1 MTRLFSVLLAMVA
14 IMVFAAN
21 VLVFI
26 PRSML
31 TRLAPPPGLKPYSD
45 LQLAGRAVYIAN
57 GCVYCHS
64 QQVRDDRITTDTSRF
79 GRVSIPAD
87 YVYDFPHLL
96 GTMRSGP
103 DLINVGARLPDRA
116 WQLAHLYQPRA
127 LVPWSLMPSF
137 PYLFEVRDRVYAGEE
152 TVDLPAPYAPP
163 AGRYIVARPEAS
175 RLVDYLLS
183 LDRSYPVRPED
194 LVPSDDMEEAPPP

>member
-1 MTRLFSVLLAMVA
+1 MTRLLSLVMAMVA
-14 IMVFAAN
+14 IIVLAAN

-31 TRLAPPPGLKPYSD
+31 SRLEAPPQLKPYSD
-45 LQLAGRAVYIAN
+45 TQLAGRAVYIAN

-64 QQVRDDRITTDTSRF
+64 QQVRDDRITSDSSRF
-79 GRVSIPAD
+79 GRVSVPAD

-96 GTMRSGP
+96 GTMRTGP

-127 LVPWSLMPSF
+127 LVPWSIMPSF
-137 PYLFEVRDRVYAGEE
+137 PFLFEIRDRAYAGEE
-152 TVDLPAPYAPP
+152 TVELPAPYAAPP
-163 AGRYIVARPEAS
+163 GKVIVARPEAS

-183 LDRSYPVRPED
+183 LDRSYPVRPQD
-194 LVPSDDMEEAPPP
+194 LVPGMQE

>member
-1 MTRLFSVLLAMVA
+1 MTRLFSMIIAMVA
-14 IMVFAAN
+14 IMVFAAT

-31 TRLAPPPGLKPYSD
+31 TRIEAPPQLKPYTD
-45 LQLAGRAVYIAN
+45 MQLAGRQVYIAN

-64 QQVRDDRITTDTSRF
+64 QQVRDDRITSDALRW

-96 GTMRSGP
+96 GTMRTGP

-116 WQLAHLYQPRA
+116 WQLAHLYQPRS
-127 LVPWSLMPSF
+127 LVKWSVMPAF
-137 PYLFEVRDRVYAGEE
+137 PFLFEIRDRAYPGEE
-152 TVDLPAPYAPP
+152 TLDLPAPYAPP
-163 AGRYIVARPEAS
+163 AGKVIVATPEAS

-183 LDRSYPVRPED
+183 LDRTYPVRPQD
-194 LVPSDDMEEAPPP
+194 LVPGMQE